1 MTKQSLTTEQKRLDT
16 DIWIISLVTFG
27 VFIVYSIIGSQL
39 MNFVKN
45 SDISVIP
52 RLLLNASVQFGVAGL
67 GITIVCILRKEKFTQ
82 YGLTKKNI
90 GKTIVGTV
98 ICFLPSVCYI
108 IASGQFKGY
117 QPFNIL
123 ITGDVIAS
131 DIPISI
137 LGMALIV
144 VVWGFFEGFNYA
156 VICEKINRR
165 YPSDNEWLDYGAI
178 TCAIICILFHP
189 FSISFWG
196 IIEII
201 TTFVSICGMLIVKK
215 KTENAWGCVFA
226 FCFIWNAL

>member
-1 MTKQSLTTEQKRLDT
+1 
-16 DIWIISLVTFG
+16 
-27 VFIVYSIIGSQL
+27 

-52 RLLLNASVQFGVAGL
+52 RLLLNASIQFGVAGL
-67 GITIVCILRKEKFTQ
+67 GITIVCIFRKEKFTQ

-108 IASGQFKGY
+108 IVSGQFNGY

-165 YPSDNEWLDYGAI
+165 YPSNNEWLDYGAI

-196 IIEII
+196 MIEII
-201 TTFVSICGMLIVKK
+201 TTFVAIYGMLIVKK

>member
-52 RLLLNASVQFGVAGL
+52 RLFLNAIIQFGVAGL
-67 GITIVCILRKEKFTQ
+67 GITIVCIFRKEKFTQ

-108 IASGQFKGY
+108 IVSGQFNGY

-165 YPSDNEWLDYGAI
+165 YPSNNEWLDYGAI

-189 FSISFWG
+189 FSFSFWG

-201 TTFVSICGMLIVKK
+201 TTFVAIYGMLIVKK

>member
-45 SDISVIP
+45 SDISVMT
-52 RLLLNASVQFGVAGL
+52 RLFLNALVQFGVAGL
-67 GITIVCILRKEKFTQ
+67 GITIVCIIRKEKFTQ
-82 YGLTKKNI
+82 FGLTKKNI

-108 IASGQFKGY
+108 IASGQFNGY

-196 IIEII
+196 MIEII
-201 TTFVSICGMLIVKK
+201 TTFVAIYGMLIVKK

>member
-1 MTKQSLTTEQKRLDT
+1 
-16 DIWIISLVTFG
+16 
-27 VFIVYSIIGSQL
+27 

-45 SDISVIP
+45 SDISVMT
-52 RLLLNASVQFGVAGL
+52 RLFLNALVQFGVAGL
-67 GITIVCILRKEKFTQ
+67 GITIVCIIRKEKFTQ
-82 YGLTKKNI
+82 FGLTKKNI

-98 ICFLPSVCYI
+98 ICFLPSICYI
-108 IASGQFKGY
+108 IASGQFNGY

-165 YPSDNEWLDYGAI
+165 YPSNNEWLDYGAI

-196 IIEII
+196 MIEII
-201 TTFVSICGMLIVKK
+201 TTFVAIYGKRTTIRTL
-215 KTENAWGCVFA
+215 THN
-226 FCFIWNAL
+226 

>member
-16 DIWIISLVTFG
+16 DIWILSLVTFG

-196 IIEII
+196 IMEII
-201 TTFVSICGMLIVKK
+201 TTFVSIYGMLIVKK

>member
-1 MTKQSLTTEQKRLDT
+1 
-16 DIWIISLVTFG
+16 
-27 VFIVYSIIGSQL
+27 

-45 SDISVIP
+45 SDISVMT
-52 RLLLNASVQFGVAGL
+52 RLFLNSLVQFGVAGL
-67 GITIVCILRKEKFTQ
+67 GITIVCIIRKEKFTQ
-82 YGLTKKNI
+82 FGLTKKNI

-98 ICFLPSVCYI
+98 ICFLPSICYI
-108 IASGQFKGY
+108 IASGQFNGY

-165 YPSDNEWLDYGAI
+165 YPSNNEWLDYGAI

-196 IIEII
+196 MIEII
-201 TTFVSICGMLIVKK
+201 TTFVAIYGMLIVKK

>member
-16 DIWIISLVTFG
+16 DLWIISLVTFG
-27 VFIVYSIIGSQL
+27 VFIVYSIIGHQL
-39 MNFVKN
+39 MNYVKN
-45 SDISVIP
+45 RDISVIP
-52 RLLLNASVQFGVAGL
+52 RLLLNAGVQFGVAGL
-67 GITIVCILRKEKFTQ
+67 GITIVCILRKEKFSQ
-82 YGLTKKNI
+82 FGLTKMNI
-90 GKTIVGTV
+90 GKAIVGTV
-98 ICFLPSVCYI
+98 LCFLPSVGYI
-108 IASGQFKGY
+108 IASGQFNGY

-131 DIPISI
+131 GIPISI

-165 YPSDNEWLDYGAI
+165 YPSNNEWLDYGAI

-196 IIEII
+196 MIEII
-201 TTFVSICGMLIVKK
+201 TTFVAIYGMLIVKK

>member
-1 MTKQSLTTEQKRLDT
+1 MKKQSLTAEQKRLDT

-27 VFIVYSIIGSQL
+27 VFLIYSIIGSQL

-52 RLLLNASVQFGVAGL
+52 RLLLNASIQFGVAGL
-67 GITIVCILRKEKFTQ
+67 GITIVCIFRKEKFTQ
-82 YGLTKKNI
+82 FGLTKKNI
-90 GKTIVGTV
+90 SKTIVETV

-137 LGMALIV
+137 LSMALIV

-165 YPSDNEWLDYGAI
+165 YPSKSEWLDYGAI
-178 TCAIICILFHP
+178 TCAIVCILFHP
-189 FSISFWG
+189 FSVSFWG
-196 IIEII
+196 IIEIA
-201 TTFVSICGMLIVKK
+201 TTFVAIYGMLIVKK

>member
-1 MTKQSLTTEQKRLDT
+1 
-16 DIWIISLVTFG
+16 
-27 VFIVYSIIGSQL
+27 

-45 SDISVIP
+45 SDISVMT
-52 RLLLNASVQFGVAGL
+52 RLFLNALVQFGVAGL
-67 GITIVCILRKEKFTQ
+67 GITIVCIIRKEKFTQ
-82 YGLTKKNI
+82 FGLTKKNI

-98 ICFLPSVCYI
+98 ICFLPSICYI
-108 IASGQFKGY
+108 IASGQFNGY

-165 YPSDNEWLDYGAI
+165 YPSNNEWLDYGAI

-196 IIEII
+196 MIEII
-201 TTFVSICGMLIVKK
+201 TTFVAIYGMLIVKK

>member
-27 VFIVYSIIGSQL
+27 VFIMYSIIGSPL

-201 TTFVSICGMLIVKK
+201 TTFVSIYGMLIVKK

>member
-1 MTKQSLTTEQKRLDT
+1 MTKHSLTTEQKRLDT

-52 RLLLNASVQFGVAGL
+52 RLFLNAIVQFGVAGL
-67 GITIVCILRKEKFTQ
+67 GITIVCIFRKEKFTQ

-108 IASGQFKGY
+108 IVSGQFNGY

-165 YPSDNEWLDYGAI
+165 YPSNNEWLDYGAI

-189 FSISFWG
+189 FSFSFWG

-201 TTFVSICGMLIVKK
+201 TTFVAIYGMLIVKK

>member
-52 RLLLNASVQFGVAGL
+52 RLFLNAIVQVGVAGL
-67 GITIVCILRKEKFTQ
+67 GITIVCIFRKEKFTQ

-108 IASGQFKGY
+108 IVSGQFNGY

-165 YPSDNEWLDYGAI
+165 YPSNNEWLDYGAI

-189 FSISFWG
+189 FSFSFWG

-201 TTFVSICGMLIVKK
+201 TTFVAIYGMLIVKK

>member
-16 DIWIISLVTFG
+16 DIWILSLVTFG

-52 RLLLNASVQFGVAGL
+52 RLLLNANVQFGVAGL

-201 TTFVSICGMLIVKK
+201 TTFVSIYGMLIVKK

>member
-52 RLLLNASVQFGVAGL
+52 RLFLNAIVQFGVAGL
-67 GITIVCILRKEKFTQ
+67 GITIVCIFRKEKFTQ

-108 IASGQFKGY
+108 IVSGQFNGY

-201 TTFVSICGMLIVKK
+201 TTFVSIYGMLIVKK

>member
-16 DIWIISLVTFG
+16 DLWIISLVTFG
-27 VFIVYSIIGSQL
+27 VFIVYSIIGNQL
-39 MNFVKN
+39 MNYVKN
-45 SDISVIP
+45 RDISVIP
-52 RLLLNASVQFGVAGL
+52 RLLLNAGVQFGVAGL
-67 GITIVCILRKEKFTQ
+67 GITIVCILRKEKFSQ
-82 YGLTKKNI
+82 FGLTKMNI
-90 GKTIVGTV
+90 GKAIVGTV
-98 ICFLPSVCYI
+98 LCFLPSVGYI
-108 IASGQFKGY
+108 IASGQFNGY

-131 DIPISI
+131 GIPISI

-165 YPSDNEWLDYGAI
+165 YPSNNEWLDYGAI

-189 FSISFWG
+189 LSISFCG

-201 TTFVSICGMLIVKK
+201 TTFIAIYGMLIVKK

>member
-178 TCAIICILFHP
+178 ICAIICILFHP

-201 TTFVSICGMLIVKK
+201 TTFVSIYGMLIVKK

>member
-1 MTKQSLTTEQKRLDT
+1 
-16 DIWIISLVTFG
+16 
-27 VFIVYSIIGSQL
+27 

-201 TTFVSICGMLIVKK
+201 TTFVSIYGMLIVKK